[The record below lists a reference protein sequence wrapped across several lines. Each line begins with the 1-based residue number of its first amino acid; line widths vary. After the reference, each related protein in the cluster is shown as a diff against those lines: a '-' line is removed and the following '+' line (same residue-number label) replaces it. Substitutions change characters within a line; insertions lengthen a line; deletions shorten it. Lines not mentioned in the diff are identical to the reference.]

1 MNQKELVIQ
10 PNQLDNTK
18 SENEQLKVELEQLK
32 MENQQLIS
40 EHSLCLRKIA
50 HEIGN
55 ALTLLSSSLQIVQST
70 YPQIQ
75 EYKYWNSAISDVTY
89 LTTLIKDI
97 SIYNGECKISP
108 SIFDINTL
116 LLGIIDTFKGEGLYS
131 NINFNIHHTNKVS
144 DIFADMTKIKQ
155 LLINIIKNACD
166 SIESSGII
174 NINISKF
181 HEYVKIIIQDNGCG
195 ITPEQL
201 KNIFTPLVTYKP
213 DGTGLGL
220 SICKKNN

>member
-75 EYKYWNSAISDVTY
+75 EYKY
-89 LTTLIKDI
+89 
-97 SIYNGECKISP
+97 
-108 SIFDINTL
+108 
-116 LLGIIDTFKGEGLYS
+116 
-131 NINFNIHHTNKVS
+131 
-144 DIFADMTKIKQ
+144 
-155 LLINIIKNACD
+155 
-166 SIESSGII
+166 
-174 NINISKF
+174 
-181 HEYVKIIIQDNGCG
+181 
-195 ITPEQL
+195 
-201 KNIFTPLVTYKP
+201 
-213 DGTGLGL
+213 
-220 SICKKNN
+220 